1 MAELLT
7 LTRAARLVGVTRGA
21 LQKKIKDGDLP
32 TFEGHVRPEDLLRT
46 YPGTRLENNAN
57 LERMAYLKDNAFSM
71 RVRERILPDPEVLAA
86 RLNILGKELT
96 AARSALNHIRN
107 TVERLSD
114 KLGLL
119 ADTGG
124 DSMGAG
130 IASLRMW
137 LQQELANHA
146 HANGPEQISIQSSF
160 LRIMAAQVRIQ
171 PSGREFFVDG
181 SDTILEAALRAGL
194 ALSYGC
200 SNGNCGLCKAKIVS
214 GEIKK
219 TRHFDFC
226 LSEAEKGMGYALLCS
241 HTAVTDLVIEAPEAG
256 GAHDIPLQHI
266 VPRVKALQRLNDDTI
281 LLHLQTPRTNRLR
294 FLAGQYATLKL
305 PDGRAA
311 DYPIASCPC
320 DDRNLQ
326 FHVRR
331 RAGDAFA
338 EAVGTDMKLGDAI
351 TLDGPKGSFTLQEN
365 STRSLLFIACDTGFA
380 PIKSLIEHAMALD
393 MADAMHL
400 YWLAAAPAT
409 HYLHNLC
416 RSWDDA
422 LDNFSYTPLGFDAAE
437 IWRIA
442 KDQPQLRDFDVY
454 VAGPRAQTDAVKEM
468 LLAQELPPEQLFI
481 SYDC

>member
-32 TFEGHVRPEDLLRT
+32 TFEGQVRPQDLLRL
-46 YPGTRLENNAN
+46 YPGARLENNAN
-57 LERMAYLKDNAFSM
+57 LERMAYLKDSAFSM
-71 RVRERILPDPEVLAA
+71 RVRERILPSPEVLGA
-86 RLNILGKELT
+86 RLTLLGKELAQT
-96 AARSALNHIRN
+96 KATLAHLRG

-119 ADTGG
+119 VDTGG
-124 DSMGAG
+124 ESMEPA
-130 IASLRMW
+130 IASLRLW
-137 LQQELANHA
+137 LQQQLAVE
-146 HANGPEQISIQSSF
+146 GPGPKPEPISIHDSF

-181 SDTILEAALRAGL
+181 TDTILDAALRAGL

-200 SNGNCGLCKAKIVS
+200 SNGNCGLCKAKIIA

-219 TRHFDFC
+219 ARHHDFC
-226 LSEAEKGMGYALLCS
+226 LTEAEKGMGYALLCS

-266 VPRVKALQRLNDDTI
+266 VPRVKALQRLNDDTL

-305 PDGRAA
+305 PDGTHA
-311 DYPIASCPC
+311 DSPIASCPC

-331 RAGDAFA
+331 RAGNAFA
-338 EAVGTDMKLGDAI
+338 EAVGTTVKLGDAI
-351 TLDGPKGSFTLQEN
+351 TLEGPKGTFTLQEN

-400 YWLAAAPAT
+400 YWLSETP
-409 HYLHNLC
+409 HYLPNLC

-422 LDNFSYTPLGFDAAE
+422 LDNFFYTPLNFNAAE

-442 KDQPQLRDFDVY
+442 KSHPQLRDFDVY
-454 VAGPRAQTDAVKEM
+454 LAGTRAQTDAVKAM
-468 LLAQELPPEQLFI
+468 LLAQDLPSDQLFI